1 MIEALIWIFIVI
13 GIPTAFAVAAMFV
26 GARAD
31 RRARDFTGDQWP

>member
-1 MIEALIWIFIVI
+1 MIDALIWISIVI

-31 RRARDFTGDQWP
+31 RQADDFRGDQWP